1 MSLLHLD
8 PVAFGKA
15 ADQTLLQ
22 QQQQQQQSNNSASP
36 ICNPVTPISTQSPYT
51 AAKNESLGAGYPES
65 TAAWQ
70 QSASGF
76 AKNIDGVDMSSNY
89 NMDGSL
95 SGDIAVMA
103 YPTPNQSISLK
114 TSSVGNPLESTY
126 ANAGLML
133 DTSALAA
140 QHGGDISSTFTAPLS
155 GVLPTTSSFSEFATA
170 ATTPTGNNSAHS
182 SPSSRHNHLN
192 MSQTSIMHVPA
203 LHSLSDI
210 PPASAGIVAPIS
222 RPLDMLAGASDIN
235 TRVSLSNQPPPS
247 TSLQMTGNA
256 ESGFSSIDSS
266 GYGICEDHALN
277 SIAYW
282 DENSYVCI
290 PSMENLRIQLNSL
303 GMTANHTDSL
313 QKNFND
319 YQFKRQTDQRRIR
332 HTSEQSIVKFSNE
345 NFLPGRSD
353 LLHRVVRKSALK
365 KMQTGGGTRD
375 RASGSG
381 SARKKPRVPSIRQ
394 GNTRSSRQS
403 TSERINPY
411 TRYAQAEAGQMP
423 NFHMPISPTSSFQPH
438 QGTASSAVPPLYSSA
453 ESSGLVM
460 PLSNLG
466 FNIQHTMPIPERSE
480 HGLIPA
486 SNGNYSQAPFYMA
499 SSSSGFIPSLMQA
512 PPQVSLPSSLQGQ
525 YPTPLPPSQNT
536 PHMLPHLPPPLPHSQ
551 AQPLEYQAHH
561 ANNSTEDY
569 YHGHN
574 SLSLH
579 PPHMQQPHQYQL
591 FASSGDMPSHPTPP
605 RGIDSGSHPA

>member
-8 PVAFGKA
+8 PVAFNKA

-22 QQQQQQQSNNSASP
+22 QQQQSKNNASP
-36 ICNPVTPISTQSPYT
+36 ICNPVTPISSQSPYT
-51 AAKNESLGAGYPES
+51 ASKNESLGAGYPES
-65 TAAWQ
+65 TSAWQ
-70 QSASGF
+70 PSASGF
-76 AKNIDGVDMSSNY
+76 VKSIDGVDMASHY
-89 NMDGSL
+89 NMDSSL

-126 ANAGLML
+126 NNPSLML
-133 DTSALAA
+133 DTAALAA
-140 QHGGDISSTFTAPLS
+140 QHSGDISSTFTAPLS
-155 GVLPTTSSFSEFATA
+155 SVLPTTSSFSEFATA

-182 SPSSRHNHLN
+182 SPSSRHNHLSL
-192 MSQTSIMHVPA
+192 SQASMVPAPA

-210 PPASAGIVAPIS
+210 PPASAGMVAPIS
-222 RPLDMLAGASDIN
+222 RPLDMLAGVSDVN

-247 TSLQMTGNA
+247 TSLQMAGNA

-266 GYGICEDHALN
+266 GYGICEDQSLN

-332 HTSEQSIVKFSNE
+332 HTSEQSIVKFSNQ

-353 LLHRVVRKSALK
+353 LLHLVVRKSALK
-365 KMQTGGGTRD
+365 KMQSGGGTRE

-381 SARKKPRVPSIRQ
+381 SVRKKPRVPSMRQ

-486 SNGNYSQAPFYMA
+486 SNGNYSQAPFYMS
-499 SSSSGFIPSLMQA
+499 SSSSGFIPNLMQA

-536 PHMLPHLPPPLPHSQ
+536 PHMLPHLPPPPMSHSQ
-551 AQPLEYQAHH
+551 TQPLEYQAHH

-569 YHGHN
+569 YHHGHN

-591 FASSGDMPSHPTPP
+591 FASSGDIPSHPTPP

>member
-70 QSASGF
+70 QSAPGF

-192 MSQTSIMHVPA
+192 MSQASIMHVPA

-256 ESGFSSIDSS
+256 EN
-266 GYGICEDHALN
+266 HALN

-438 QGTASSAVPPLYSSA
+438 QGTASSAMPPLYSSA